1 MCNMIKYCVYC
12 QPKSKKSA
20 HRAGVSKNGKPFLYL
35 STEQKKWESDVSTAL
50 SVQRLESEYP
60 CVDYECWARILI
72 YRQYNRLADLS
83 NLIQSI
89 EDALQRAGCIE
100 NDRLI
105 RSLDGSRVY
114 YGVNGT
120 EARFEVTLAPFID
133 RRI

>member
-1 MCNMIKYCVYC
+1 MYT
-12 QPKSKKSA
+12 SSA
-20 HRAGVSKNGKPFLYL
+20 YEL
-35 STEQKKWESDVSTAL
+35 WESDVSTAL

-72 YRQYNRLADLS
+72 YRQYNRIADLS

-114 YGVNGT
+114 HGVNGT

-133 RRI
+133 GRI

>member
-12 QPKSKKSA
+12 QPISKKSQ
-20 HRAGVSKNGKPFLYL
+20 HRCGVSKTGKPFMYTSSAYEL
-35 STEQKKWESDVSTAL
+35 WESDVSTAL
-50 SVQRLESEYP
+50 SVQRIESEYP

-114 YGVNGT
+114 HGVNGN
-120 EARFEVTLAPFID
+120 EARFEVTLAPFIEG
-133 RRI
+133 RV

>member
-1 MCNMIKYCVYC
+1 MIKYDVFT
-12 QPKSKKSA
+12 QTPAKKS
-20 HRAGVSKNGKPFLYL
+20 RTRVGVSKLGKPY
-35 STEQKKWESDVSTAL
+35 TYKDPEYEKWESDVSTAL

-72 YRQYNRLADLS
+72 YRQYNRIADLS
-83 NLIQSI
+83 NLIQSV

-114 YGVNGT
+114 HGVNGT
-120 EARFEVTLAPFID
+120 EARFEVTLAPFIGG
-133 RRI
+133 RI

>member
-1 MCNMIKYCVYC
+1 MYT
-12 QPKSKKSA
+12 SSA
-20 HRAGVSKNGKPFLYL
+20 YEL
-35 STEQKKWESDVSTAL
+35 WESDVSTAL

-72 YRQYNRLADLS
+72 YRQYNRIADLS

-114 YGVNGT
+114 HGVNGN
-120 EARFEVTLAPFID
+120 EARFEVVLAPFIEG
-133 RRI
+133 RA